1 MNINEIMYVVNNDES
16 HKIFK
21 KKEKILWKAFI
32 CACVFFFLFN
42 EIFVL
47 ELFRT
52 KRIVNRKLT
61 KRLYTLWALLYFFVP
76 YIFMSIILCKLLSV
90 MAKFHNFEMK
100 KVRTFLIFYAIF
112 ELHDVFIM
120 AVLPNFIDQQFY
132 TLMFEINIVL
142 GGYLFMQAFAIIVVK
157 QSKDPLEGISK
168 IGYLQ
173 LISSFQRPNHDFMTN
188 ILQN

>member
-1 MNINEIMYVVNNDES
+1 
-16 HKIFK
+16 
-21 KKEKILWKAFI
+21 
-32 CACVFFFLFN
+32 
-42 EIFVL
+42 
-47 ELFRT
+47 
-52 KRIVNRKLT
+52 
-61 KRLYTLWALLYFFVP
+61 
-76 YIFMSIILCKLLSV
+76 MSVILCKLLSV

-100 KVRTFLIFYAIF
+100 KVRCFLIFYAIF

-120 AVLPNFIDQQFY
+120 AVLSNFINPKFF
-132 TLMFEINIVL
+132 TLIFEIDLAL